1 VDFIPQMEA
10 TECGAAALAMILG
23 YHGHHAPLPEVRQ
36 ACGISRDG
44 ASALAIVEAARGF
57 GLEAQGVRADLEQLA
72 LLPLPA
78 ILHWDFDHFV
88 ILESLKPGRA
98 VLVDPAVGRRRM
110 NLEEVSRR
118 FTGAALVFEPGPAF
132 KARPRT
138 WPSLGRY
145 REVFMRNLPSLTQIF
160 LATLAL
166 ELVGLAFPVANKLL
180 LDRVVV
186 PRQEPWLWGLALGLG
201 LATLTSTCLG
211 LLRSWIVVGLHL
223 EMNFALMGRF
233 LEHLLGLPLGFFLQR
248 ATGDLVQRAQSNVEL
263 QHLFNGQVITVLL
276 DGLMLVGYAGLMLAF
291 HLPLG
296 LLVIGICLVEALL
309 PLLLMDRNRQLQA
322 AGLAAAGREG
332 AALLEAVS
340 GLETTKSSG
349 AEGRMVRRW
358 AQRMTERVNTSL
370 EGQRLALGAGVG
382 MAILQGATALLVF
395 IVGGRE
401 VLDNRMT
408 LGTFVAFLSLQQ
420 LFTSPMSS
428 LLGALLQLQYLG
440 VHLRRLDDVLATPL
454 EPSGTLDPGRLEGGL
469 DLEEVSFSYS
479 QGGPRVL
486 EGITLK
492 IAPGEVVALVGPAG
506 SGKSTL
512 ARLLLG
518 LHLPD
523 SGRVRFD
530 GQDLRTLDLAKV
542 RRQVGVVLQETFLF
556 DDSVRGNLT
565 LQDED
570 LPLERLTRAARM
582 ACIEEVILRLPK
594 GYGSRVGENGCLL
607 SGGERQRLSLARALA
622 AEPAVLL
629 LDEATSS
636 LDRAT
641 EARIHANLAGLG
653 CTRILIAHRLATV
666 READRILVLEKGR
679 IVQEGTYR
687 ELAGRPG
694 LFQTLVAAGGQD
706 HA

>member
-1 VDFIPQMEA
+1 
-10 TECGAAALAMILG
+10 
-23 YHGHHAPLPEVRQ
+23 
-36 ACGISRDG
+36 
-44 ASALAIVEAARGF
+44 
-57 GLEAQGVRADLEQLA
+57 
-72 LLPLPA
+72 
-78 ILHWDFDHFV
+78 
-88 ILESLKPGRA
+88 
-98 VLVDPAVGRRRM
+98 
-110 NLEEVSRR
+110 
-118 FTGAALVFEPGPAF
+118 
-132 KARPRT
+132 
-138 WPSLGRY
+138 
-145 REVFMRNLPSLTQIF
+145 
-160 LATLAL
+160 
-166 ELVGLAFPVANKLL
+166 
-180 LDRVVV
+180 
-186 PRQEPWLWGLALGLG
+186 
-201 LATLTSTCLG
+201 
-211 LLRSWIVVGLHL
+211 
-223 EMNFALMGRF
+223 
-233 LEHLLGLPLGFFLQR
+233 
-248 ATGDLVQRAQSNVEL
+248 
-263 QHLFNGQVITVLL
+263 
-276 DGLMLVGYAGLMLAF
+276 
-291 HLPLG
+291 
-296 LLVIGICLVEALL
+296 
-309 PLLLMDRNRQLQA
+309 
-322 AGLAAAGREG
+322 
-332 AALLEAVS
+332 
-340 GLETTKSSG
+340 
-349 AEGRMVRRW
+349 
-358 AQRMTERVNTSL
+358 
-370 EGQRLALGAGVG
+370 
-382 MAILQGATALLVF
+382 
-395 IVGGRE
+395 
-401 VLDNRMT
+401 
-408 LGTFVAFLSLQQ
+408 
-420 LFTSPMSS
+420 
-428 LLGALLQLQYLG
+428 
-440 VHLRRLDDVLATPL
+440 LRRLDDVLATPL

-582 ACIEEVILRLPK
+582 ACIEEVILRLPV